1 MSLRSSLSQPWP
13 GPAREAL
20 LPDTVRGGGGVGLFQ
35 EKPHSLQNNIRTSLE
50 KKKRGSG
57 VSWAGRPEAALQGQW
72 GVCTGWVGQWEV
84 LVQGCRGPVGRA
96 H

>member
-1 MSLRSSLSQPWP
+1 MSLRSSVSQPWP
-13 GPAREAL
+13 APSGRPCCLTRC
-20 LPDTVRGGGGVGLFQ
+20 GGWGGWVGLFQ
-35 EKPHSLQNNIRTSLE
+35 EKPHSLQNIRTSLE
-50 KKKRGSG
+50 KKRGSG

-72 GVCTGWVGQWEV
+72 AVCTGWVGQWGV